1 MSPGADKLS
10 QNENLL
16 DLTCE
21 ESNPRASRSM
31 DYRDFMEDRVVE
43 ISGPVTIQE
52 GYLIS
57 YKLYKVKSRKQDQD
71 EFDTIVE
78 RRFSDF

>member
-1 MSPGADKLS
+1 
-10 QNENLL
+10 
-16 DLTCE
+16 
-21 ESNPRASRSM
+21 M
-31 DYRDFMEDRVVE
+31 DFRDFMEDRVVL

-57 YKLYKVKSRKQDQD
+57 YKLYKVKTRKKHEE

-78 RRFSDF
+78 RRFSDFEYLHNSLI

>member
-1 MSPGADKLS
+1 
-10 QNENLL
+10 
-16 DLTCE
+16 
-21 ESNPRASRSM
+21 M
-31 DYRDFMEDRVVE
+31 DFRDFMEDRVVL

-57 YKLYKVKSRKQDQD
+57 YKLYKVKTRKKHEE